1 MTLNRGRVKV
11 LSSFNQWDNKKKKKK
26 RYDENV
32 ILLSTSRFSS
42 KKTFHKDSFIAM
54 TKQTG
59 YNT

>member
-11 LSSFNQWDNKKKKKK
+11 LSSFNQWDNKKRRK

-32 ILLSTSRFSS
+32 ILLSTSGFSS